1 MTYGNVN
8 IDTVTTSTPNGILG
22 ADNVLKAEIK

>member
-8 IDTVTTSTPNGILG
+8 VDTVTTSTPNGILG
-22 ADNVLKAEIK
+22 AGDASIMKNL